1 MPLSEQE
8 QRLLD
13 EMERHLMQND
23 ADVVHASTAGRPLSY
38 RNLVL
43 GAIVAIV
50 GLIAVV
56 AGVALWSS
64 NTVLGVVIGV
74 IGFVAMIAGVVLAIS
89 PSSTPSSAP
98 ASGGKGRPSGSP
110 RSSGSFMDR
119 MNERWDRRQQG
130 Q

>member
-1 MPLSEQE
+1 
-8 QRLLD
+8 
-13 EMERHLMQND
+13 MQND

-64 NTVLGVVIGV
+64 NAVLGVVIGV

-89 PSSTPSSAP
+89 PSSAPSAP
-98 ASGGKGRPSGSP
+98 PAAGGRRRPSAGP
-110 RSSGSFMDR
+110 RASESFMDR
-119 MNERWDRRQQG
+119 MNDRWDRRQQG